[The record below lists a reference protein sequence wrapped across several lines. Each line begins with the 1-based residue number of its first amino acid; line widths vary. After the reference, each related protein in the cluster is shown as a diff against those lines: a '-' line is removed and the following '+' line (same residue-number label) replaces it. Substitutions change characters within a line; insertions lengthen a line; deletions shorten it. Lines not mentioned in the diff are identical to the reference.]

1 MSFPP
6 CSTLDLLLLTATHT
20 RLPGLE
26 LSVILPSHSSA
37 GITDVYHVWL
47 CVGSEDSRFVLVRS
61 ALCPLSHL
69 PRVCAIT
76 ALPTSVSA
84 TLCYV
89 VTLLRL
95 PGVSGCP
102 LSAFSQSTLLLL
114 SLLLF

>member
-1 MSFPP
+1 M
-6 CSTLDLLLLTATHT
+6 TTHT

-47 CVGSEDSRFVLVRS
+47 CVSSEDSRFVLVRS
-61 ALCPLSHL
+61 ALCPLNHL

-76 ALPTSVSA
+76 ALPPSVSA

-89 VTLLRL
+89 VTSLRL
-95 PGVSGCP
+95 PGVFGCP
-102 LSAFSQSTLLLL
+102 LSAFSTKAHCFCLACCY
-114 SLLLF
+114 FREDVHFIIN